1 VATAK
6 LGARAKTKRHA
17 ELDLSQVKPMK
28 TLFILLLLAIAAV
41 SVNAQKVK
49 VGADPAVDVSRYK
62 TYAWSKP
69 TPPGNPFVQ
78 QTIIQSVEQALAA
91 KGLTK
96 VEENP
101 DMTVAFYAAANADM
115 QISYPTWYNSMGSAE
130 STGINVNL
138 LSWQVTKGMLV
149 IDIADSGT
157 KSTVWR
163 GSATQTLEHGP
174 TGNPM
179 KDAKTVEKPIRK
191 AVEKMFKQYPR
202 PS

>member
-1 VATAK
+1 
-6 LGARAKTKRHA
+6 
-17 ELDLSQVKPMK
+17 MK
-28 TLFILLLLAIAAV
+28 TLLITLLIAFGAM

-49 VGADPAVDVSRYK
+49 VGADPAVNLSKYK

-69 TPPGNPFVQ
+69 LPPGNPFVQ
-78 QTIIQSVEQALAA
+78 QTIVQSVEQALAA

-101 DMTVAFYAAANADM
+101 DITIAYYAAANGNI
-115 QISYPTWYNSMGSAE
+115 QIGYPSWANAMGSAV
-130 STGINVNL
+130 STGIGVDSQ
-138 LSWQVTKGMLV
+138 SWVVSKGMLV
-149 IDIADSGT
+149 VDIADAAT

-163 GSATQTLEHGP
+163 GSATQSLEHGP
-174 TGNPM
+174 TGDPM

>member
-1 VATAK
+1 
-6 LGARAKTKRHA
+6 
-17 ELDLSQVKPMK
+17 MK
-28 TLFILLLLAIAAV
+28 TLLIALVIVAGAM

-69 TPPGNPFVQ
+69 LPPGNPFVQ
-78 QTIIQSVEQALAA
+78 QTIVQSIEQAFAA

-96 VEENP
+96 VEENA
-101 DMTVAFYAAANADM
+101 DIIVAYYASANGDI
-115 QISYPTWYNSMGSAE
+115 QIGYPSWANSMGSAS
-130 STGINVNL
+130 STGIAVDSQ
-138 LSWQVTKGMLV
+138 SWVVAKGTLV
-149 IDIADSGT
+149 VDVADART

>member
-1 VATAK
+1 
-6 LGARAKTKRHA
+6 
-17 ELDLSQVKPMK
+17 MK
-28 TLFILLLLAIAAV
+28 TLFVALLVVIGTV

-49 VGADPAVDVSRYK
+49 VGADPAVDASKYK

-69 TPPGNPFVQ
+69 LPPGNPFVQ
-78 QTIIQSVEQALAA
+78 QTIIQSIEQALAA

-101 DMTVAFYAAANADM
+101 DITVAYYAAANGNL
-115 QISYPTWYNSMGSAE
+115 QIGYPNWANAMGSAL
-130 STGINVNL
+130 STGIAVD
-138 LSWQVTKGMLV
+138 SQTWVVSKGMLV
-149 IDIADSGT
+149 VDIADAGT

-163 GSATQTLEHGP
+163 GSATQTLEQGP

-179 KDAKTVEKPIRK
+179 KDAKTVEKPIKK

>member
-1 VATAK
+1 
-6 LGARAKTKRHA
+6 
-17 ELDLSQVKPMK
+17 MK
-28 TLFILLLLAIAAV
+28 TLFVALLIVIGTV

-49 VGADPAVDVSRYK
+49 VGADPAVDASKYK

-69 TPPGNPFVQ
+69 LPPGNPFVQ
-78 QTIIQSVEQALAA
+78 QTIIQSIEQALAA

-101 DMTVAFYAAANADM
+101 DITIAFYAAANGDI
-115 QISYPTWYNSMGSAE
+115 QIGYPSWANAMGSAL
-130 STGINVNL
+130 STGIAVDSQ
-138 LSWQVTKGMLV
+138 SWVVSKGMLV
-149 IDIADSGT
+149 VDIADAGT

-163 GSATQTLEHGP
+163 GSATQSLEHGP

-179 KDAKTVEKPIRK
+179 KDARTVEKPIRK